1 MRGEVESASFRRDLK
16 WIQAMGRSLKRF
28 PQPPPCASAEPNT
41 NQWKAEG
48 VDPIGY
54 SNTDPKTQEV
64 CTTQE
69 EEVLITKQLR

>member
-48 VDPIGY
+48 ADHRAGG
-54 SNTDPKTQEV
+54 SNGILKH
-64 CTTQE
+64 
-69 EEVLITKQLR
+69 

>member
-1 MRGEVESASFRRDLK
+1 MLVLNLTQISGKLRARTIEQG
-16 WIQAMGRSLKRF
+16 
-28 PQPPPCASAEPNT
+28 
-41 NQWKAEG
+41 
-48 VDPIGY
+48 DPMGY